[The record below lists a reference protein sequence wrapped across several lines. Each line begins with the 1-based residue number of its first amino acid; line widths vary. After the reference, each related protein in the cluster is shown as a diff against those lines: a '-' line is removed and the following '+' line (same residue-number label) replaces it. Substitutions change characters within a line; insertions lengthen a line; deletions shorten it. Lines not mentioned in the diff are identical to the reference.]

1 MIKIDFTGS
10 TVLVT
15 GGAGFIGSNVVGR
28 ISRAGGKVIVLDD
41 LFTGSL
47 DNIDS
52 DIPYEF
58 VEGSITDY
66 NLVRDLMGRVD

>member
-1 MIKIDFTGS
+1 MININFSGK

-28 ISRAGGKVIVLDD
+28 IVRSGGKVIVLDD
-41 LFTGSL
+41 LFTG
-47 DNIDS
+47 DRGNIDS

-58 VEGSITDY
+58 VEVLPTMIWFAI
-66 NLVRDLMGRVD
+66 